1 MAGAVGSAQAP
12 VERDAPCSH
21 RLWHLADAD
30 LGSGLCWQLD
40 DGNASCIHVSDAGG
54 DLGASALQ
62 VLARAMREILCGL
75 ARAQRWNEVQA
86 VSAEERRV
94 QVQDCN
100 ATDVPRRKEDTVA
113 GLFAEV
119 ARGAAGKIAV
129 INGSRS
135 LSYAELDRRSSHAAR
150 ALIAAGVQPGNT
162 VAMLMERSSEAL
174 LAMLG
179 ILKAGAAYLPLDA
192 AYPAERLAFIV
203 ADSAAVLVIRADEMP
218 ASLLDA
224 SLPSR
229 TLAELEAEGARRD
242 DVAMP
247 SDINGETLAYVMY
260 TSGSTGVAK
269 GVEIPHRAIIR
280 LVRGVDYVELGHAP
294 RILHA
299 APLGFDASTLEIG
312 AARGGSV
319 VVHAAHTHSAA
330 WRRHVGASCMAD
342 HSLVQQHR
350 RWRSAASGAARPLLI
365 GGRRSRLRMCAR
377 RSLHCRTHPHHQW
390 LRPIATFAATG
401 DSARL
406 GG

>member
-1 MAGAVGSAQAP
+1 
-12 VERDAPCSH
+12 
-21 RLWHLADAD
+21 
-30 LGSGLCWQLD
+30 
-40 DGNASCIHVSDAGG
+40 
-54 DLGASALQ
+54 
-62 VLARAMREILCGL
+62 
-75 ARAQRWNEVQA
+75 
-86 VSAEERRV
+86 
-94 QVQDCN
+94 
-100 ATDVPRRKEDTVA
+100 
-113 GLFAEV
+113 
-119 ARGAAGKIAV
+119 
-129 INGSRS
+129 
-135 LSYAELDRRSSHAAR
+135 
-150 ALIAAGVQPGNT
+150 
-162 VAMLMERSSEAL
+162 MLMERSSEAL

-299 APLGFDASTLEIG
+299 APLGFDAATFEIWG
-312 AARGGSV
+312 ALLNGGSV
-319 VVHAAHTHSAA
+319 VVHAQRIPTGAGLAQCIATHGVQVAWLTAA
-330 WRRHVGASCMAD
+330 LFNSIVDGDPRHLERLG
-342 HSLVQQHR
+342 Q
-350 RWRSAASGAARPLLI
+350 LLI
-365 GGRRSRLRMCAR
+365 GGEALSVAHVRKALAALPNTRIINGYGPTEC
-377 RSLHCRTHPHHQW
+377 T
-390 LRPIATFAATG
+390 TFAATWSIPH
-401 DSARL
+401 DLADETHVDPRSAIRSQTPACMC
-406 GG
+406 